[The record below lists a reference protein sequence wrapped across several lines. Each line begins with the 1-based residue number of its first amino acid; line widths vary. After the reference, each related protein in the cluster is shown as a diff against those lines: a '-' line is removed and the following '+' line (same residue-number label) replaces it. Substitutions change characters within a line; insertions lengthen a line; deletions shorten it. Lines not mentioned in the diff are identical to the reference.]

1 MAVNPKSLDNLQP
14 SVHLLPGRKPS
25 GRTWKNIRFS
35 GTPQQFARIE
45 AAIRAYAKQEGIR
58 APQAAT
64 HLMLLG
70 SVFDAGVVAAVEHA
84 TAEVLTEVIKES
96 GIVETLRGIGKANHA

>member
-25 GRTWKNIRFS
+25 GRQWKNVRFS
-35 GTPQQFARIE
+35 GTPQQFAKIE

-58 APQAAT
+58 PPQAAT

-70 SVFDAGVVAAVEHA
+70 SVFDAGALAAVENA
-84 TAEVLTEVIKES
+84 TTEVLTEVIKES
-96 GIVETLRGIGKANHA
+96 GILEKLRGIGTVDNA